1 MAAALITILKE
12 VLKLLWNDASTPLTA
27 SIAPAI
33 PRRMRDAFEQRVLDK
48 IKKSS
53 LHSDH

>member
-1 MAAALITILKE
+1 MLAAIITILKE
-12 VLKLLWNDASTPLTA
+12 VLKLLWNDASIPVA
-27 SIAPAI
+27 AAVAPAV

-53 LHSDH
+53 LH

>member
-1 MAAALITILKE
+1 MATALLTILKE

>member
-1 MAAALITILKE
+1 MVAAIITILKE
-12 VLKLLWNDASTPLTA
+12 VLKLLWNDASTPVAA
-27 SIAPAI
+27 SVAPAV

-53 LHSDH
+53 IH

>member
-1 MAAALITILKE
+1 MQLMLAAIITILKE
-12 VLKLLWNDASTPLTA
+12 VLKLLWNDASIPVA
-27 SIAPAI
+27 AAVAPAV

-53 LHSDH
+53 LH